1 MTELKNSKP
10 IGGVVRAVLYAVGEL
25 SSREDIAQR
34 EGIEVELVDDGS
46 SYEEAFR
53 SAEGLV
59 SVEHTL
65 TLCSQRKDA
74 SPWLDTRFVERAAVE
89 GVVAEIVLASGESVV
104 VGWSERFG
112 FEQALR
118 IKEILFL
125 SGKRPTDL
133 PRVVL
138 TLCSKDTKSAIV

>member
-1 MTELKNSKP
+1 MIKIYNYGQVSDEEIFARDN
-10 IGGVVRAVLYAVGEL
+10 
-25 SSREDIAQR
+25 IAP
-34 EGIEVELVDDGS
+34 D
-46 SYEEAFR
+46 
-53 SAEGLV
+53 
-59 SVEHTL
+59 
-65 TLCSQRKDA
+65 
-74 SPWLDTRFVERAAVE
+74 VE

-118 IKEILFL
+118 IKEMLFL